1 MPVLFLISLFVSLGA
16 VLCLLWLLG
25 VQRNINVF
33 AHLLK
38 LGNLGEG
45 SFQFVEIMSEK
56 EKDVEA
62 IKALAS
68 FQFYIRVDIVVLL

>member
-45 SFQFVEIMSEK
+45 SFQFVELCQK
-56 EKDVEA
+56 K
-62 IKALAS
+62 K
-68 FQFYIRVDIVVLL
+68 RT